1 MRTYTSECIDGRK
14 GPWRGVRHPKTDTE
28 TQKSNCQ
35 DPEVDHPQNRQRLL
49 KMANYTSFRSKQ
61 IWDPG
66 DQTQYHPM
74 FLQMTRFTASSNIS
88 RRHPIVNLVVAP
100 TIPYHTSLRFHLQ
113 STTTSRY
120 PRDTSIL
127 SFLSLIRPDPNMSQS
142 HHSKYYLEDEMSVFL
157 VINNHASFY
166 PVSYLF
172 LDRNPSFQSPWAF
185 SKTRLPCLSR
195 DVCLSFPARWYRGTL
210 RRKSHTTS
218 WRDLPGV
225 RGPSR
230 FLL

>member
-1 MRTYTSECIDGRK
+1 MDGKDLGEAFGIRKQTRKLKNRT
-14 GPWRGVRHPKTDTE
+14 VRTPKSTT
-28 TQKSNCQ
+28 
-35 DPEVDHPQNRQRLL
+35 PQNWQRLL
-49 KMANYTSFRSKQ
+49 KIANSYVISIGTDLGPRGPNAVPPPHVPANDVLCCLKQ
-61 IWDPG
+61 YIP
-66 DQTQYHPM
+66 
-74 FLQMTRFTASSNIS
+74 SSS
-88 RRHPIVNLVVAP
+88 DCKPCVVP
-100 TIPYHTSLRFHLQ
+100 TFPYHTSLRFTCNLQ
-113 STTTSRY
+113 L

-195 DVCLSFPARWYRGTL
+195 DVCLSFPARWYRRTL

>member
-1 MRTYTSECIDGRK
+1 MPTENGKLYVISIGTDL
-14 GPWRGVRHPKTDTE
+14 GPRGPDTVPPP
-28 TQKSNCQ
+28 SVPANDAFYC
-35 DPEVDHPQNRQRLL
+35 L
-49 KMANYTSFRSKQ
+49 K
-61 IWDPG
+61 
-66 DQTQYHPM
+66 QYIP
-74 FLQMTRFTASSNIS
+74 SSS
-88 RRHPIVNLVVAP
+88 DCKPCVAP
-100 TIPYHTSLRFHLQ
+100 TIPYHTSLRFTYNLQ
-113 STTTSRY
+113 L

-142 HHSKYYLEDEMSVFL
+142 HHSTKYYLEDEMSVFL